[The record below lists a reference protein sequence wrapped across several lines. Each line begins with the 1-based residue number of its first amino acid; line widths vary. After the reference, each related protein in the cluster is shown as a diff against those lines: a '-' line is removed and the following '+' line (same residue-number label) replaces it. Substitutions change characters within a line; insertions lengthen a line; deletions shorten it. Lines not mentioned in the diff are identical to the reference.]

1 MTDQDPKGG
10 SVQFETP
17 YIATNLTAGRRCEL
31 LRPDVPTISPISG
44 TVADLKPLL
53 DATSVTT

>member
-44 TVADLKPLL
+44 TGP
-53 DATSVTT
+53 T

>member
-10 SVQFETP
+10 SVQFEN
-17 YIATNLTAGRRCEL
+17 ALHSNQSDRRSQV
-31 LRPDVPTISPISG
+31 RSSASSDAPTISPISG
-44 TVADLKPLL
+44 TGRLKTLL